1 MKANAP
7 SLVLYFLA
15 CAITI
20 LFNLMETY
28 TFAIYSKAVIVP
40 SIFIYYLVT
49 NNYRISGTKSLI
61 FLFSFIG
68 EVYLLMDNT
77 YTETTPIICF
87 LLVYSLILKFVIS
100 DFRKLSF
107 NKKEVFQILGM
118 LILISSLF
126 ITILNLKLEKLRFDF
141 SVFIVYA
148 FLLGILSLL
157 SFSNFIAKPSY
168 TFLNLILMSIC
179 FIISNVFYVL
189 DNFYF
194 PLMTFKIIENIAQ
207 IFSYFFMVNYFIGN
221 DKSRAENII
230 A

>member
-1 MKANAP
+1 MKANTP
-7 SLVLYFLA
+7 SLILYFLA

-68 EVYLLMDNT
+68 EVYLLMDNLHA
-77 YTETTPIICF
+77 ETTPIICF

-141 SVFIVYA
+141 SVFIIYA
-148 FLLGILSLL
+148 FLLGILGLL

-168 TFLNLILMSIC
+168 TFLNLILMSTC

-194 PLMTFKIIENIAQ
+194 PLVTFKIIGNTAQ

-221 DKSRAENII
+221 DKSRTENIV